1 MMHEY
6 IRDSL
11 TKEGRSEVYIWEKKY
26 TVQDMKSGLLTLKAL
41 LREIHIDNNAT
52 STEIRKKLSNLD
64 TYIATVRND
73 ITKFNTH
80 VKI

>member
-41 LREIHIDNNAT
+41 LRDIHIDNNAT

>member
-64 TYIATVRND
+64 T
-73 ITKFNTH
+73 
-80 VKI
+80 